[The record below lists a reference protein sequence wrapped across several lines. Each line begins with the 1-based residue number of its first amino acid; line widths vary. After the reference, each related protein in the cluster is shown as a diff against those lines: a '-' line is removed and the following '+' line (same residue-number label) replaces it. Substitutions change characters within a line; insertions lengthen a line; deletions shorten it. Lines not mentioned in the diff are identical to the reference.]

1 MTSALLAL
9 TACGG
14 GDPSGTSSSATTNSS
29 TEPAGDPLAD
39 VQTFEGLA
47 SGHKTFAD
55 LPLTYAQIPPVGGD
69 HLAQWQNCGYYANP
83 VRDEA
88 AVHSVE
94 HGAVWI
100 TYQPDLPADQ
110 VATLASKV
118 DGHPYVLVS
127 PRDDLPAPVVA
138 SAWGK
143 QLAMQSADDPG
154 VDVFIAAFENG
165 PQNPEPGAPCSGG
178 LDITA
183 DEPPPP
189 G

>member
-1 MTSALLAL
+1 M
-9 TACGG
+9 TACSGDG
-14 GDPSGTSSSATTNSS
+14 PPETSGSATSSAGSRSSTDPSG
-29 TEPAGDPLAD
+29 DPLVD
-39 VQTFEGLA
+39 VQTFEGLTN
-47 SGHKTFAD
+47 GHTTFAE
-55 LPLTYAQIPPVGGD
+55 LPLAYAQNPPVGGD
-69 HLAQWQNCGYYANP
+69 HLAPPYWQNCGYYSEP

-88 AVHSVE
+88 AVHSME

-118 DGHPYVLVS
+118 DGHTYVLVS

-154 VDVFIAAFENG
+154 VDAFIAAFENG
-165 PQNPEPGAPCSGG
+165 PQNPEPGAPCAGG
-178 LDITA
+178 IDISA
-183 DEPPPP
+183 DEPPPL